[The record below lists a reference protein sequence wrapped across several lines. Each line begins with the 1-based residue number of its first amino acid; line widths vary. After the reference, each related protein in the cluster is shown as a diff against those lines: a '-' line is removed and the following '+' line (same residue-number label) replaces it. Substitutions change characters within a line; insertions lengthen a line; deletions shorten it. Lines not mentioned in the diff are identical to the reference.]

1 MFTNSNTH
9 ISSGGDS
16 MNDFALKYGNVLLG
30 SSVGTVIG
38 MFFGP
43 VGSILGAAIGYG
55 VGSMFHRFFD

>member
-1 MFTNSNTH
+1 
-9 ISSGGDS
+9 

-55 VGSMFHRFFD
+55 VGSMFHRFSD